1 MRVLAA
7 TLLLFALGLSA
18 CREQRPLDLD
28 ALAGQARGGDAEA
41 CRQLVELLGVTENG
55 VNDRVYPLLVEV
67 GPTMAPY
74 LLEQVANSDRIR
86 REHVIAALGSL
97 KVREA
102 VAPIGAVLAATNL
115 ERRYIAAWALGEI
128 AEPAGVPF
136 LLAALDDSDS
146 EVRKY
151 TTRSLIKLNRAA
163 VPALIAYLPSAPE
176 RGAAGAIRALGDI
189 GDPAA
194 LSALLVQ
201 ATGPNRLEAFLSLG
215 KLKEP
220 RAQAVLVSGLLDRDW
235 RVRMNA
241 AMALGPVG
249 GPDAVA
255 PLQRTLNDPEL
266 VVREWSARSL
276 EVITGRHVKFRNAK
290 GELVSPYSIYH

>member
-1 MRVLAA
+1 MRALGVIFLCFA
-7 TLLLFALGLSA
+7 LFASA
-18 CREQRPLDLD
+18 CREQRTLDID
-28 ALAGQARGGDAEA
+28 ALAGQARGGDAAA
-41 CRQLVELLGVTENG
+41 CRQLVDLLGVSENG
-55 VNDRVYPLLVEV
+55 VNDRVYPLLVEL
-67 GPTMAPY
+67 GPAMAPY
-74 LLEQVANSDRIR
+74 LLAEVGNNDRIR

-97 KVREA
+97 KVQAA
-102 VAPIGAVLAATNL
+102 VAPIGAILGETKL

-128 AEPAGVPF
+128 ADPVGLPF
-136 LLAALDDSDS
+136 LLVALDDADA

-151 TTRSLIKLNRAA
+151 TTRSLIKLNRTA
-163 VPALIAYLPSAPE
+163 VPDLVAYLRNAPV

-194 LSALLVQ
+194 LPALLEQ
-201 ATGPNRLEAFLSLG
+201 ATGPNRLDAFLALG

-220 RAQAVLVSGLLDRDW
+220 RAQAALIAGLADADW

-249 GPDAVA
+249 GPEAVA
-255 PLQRTLNDPEL
+255 PLQRTLDDPEH

-276 EVITGRHVKFRNAK
+276 EVITGRHFKYRNEK
-290 GELVSPYSIYH
+290 GEMVTPYSIYH

>member
-1 MRVLAA
+1 MRALAA
-7 TLLLFALGLSA
+7 TLVLFVLGLGA

-28 ALAGQARGGDAEA
+28 ALAGQARGGDAAA

-67 GPTMAPY
+67 GPAMAPY
-74 LLEQVANSDRIR
+74 LLAEVANSDRIR

-102 VAPIGAVLAATNL
+102 VAPIGAVLATTNL

-128 AEPAGVPF
+128 ADPAGLPF
-136 LLAALDDSDS
+136 LLTALDDSDS

-163 VPALIAYLPSAPE
+163 VPALLAYLPRAPE

-194 LSALLVQ
+194 LSALLAQ
-201 ATGPNRLEAFLSLG
+201 ASGPNRLEAFLALG

-220 RAQAVLVSGLLDRDW
+220 RAQAVLVSGLLDSDW

-276 EVITGRHVKFRNAK
+276 EVITGQHVKFRNAK

>member
-1 MRVLAA
+1 MRTLCTV
-7 TLLLFALGLSA
+7 LLLFTLSLTA
-18 CREQRPLDLD
+18 CSERRTLDID
-28 ALAGQARGGDAEA
+28 ALAGQARGGDAAA
-41 CRQLVELLGVTENG
+41 CRQLVELLGVAENG
-55 VNDRVYPLLVEV
+55 VNDRVYPLLVEL
-67 GPTMAPY
+67 GPAMAPY
-74 LLEQVANSDRIR
+74 LLEQVNNSDRVR

-97 KVREA
+97 KVSGA
-102 VAPIGAVLAATNL
+102 VAPIGAILTEAKL

-128 AEPAGVPF
+128 ADPAGLPF
-136 LLAALDDSDS
+136 LLAALDDSDA

-151 TTRSLIKLNRAA
+151 ATRSLIKLNRTA
-163 VPALIAYLPSAPE
+163 VPALLAYLPGAPE

-194 LSALLVQ
+194 LSALLAQ
-201 ATGPNRLEAFLSLG
+201 ATGPNRLDVFLALG

-220 RAQAVLVSGLLDRDW
+220 RAQAVLVAGLSDGDW

-249 GPDAVA
+249 GPEAVA
-255 PLQRTLNDPEL
+255 PLRRTLNDPEH

-276 EVITGRHVKFRNAK
+276 EVITGSHVQYRNEK
-290 GELVSPYSIYH
+290 GEMVSPYSIYH